1 MTKIAIKIID
11 AIDNFL
17 IQMYPGLTKHMEK

>member
-17 IQMYPGLTKHMEK
+17 IQMYPGLTKHMKK

>member
-1 MTKIAIKIID
+1 MTKILIKIID

-17 IQMYPGLTKHMEK
+17 IQMYPGLTKHMKK

>member
-1 MTKIAIKIID
+1 MKQIAIKIID

-17 IQMYPGLTKHMEK
+17 IQMYPGLIKHMKK

>member
-17 IQMYPGLTKHMEK
+17 IKMYPGLTKHMKK

>member
-1 MTKIAIKIID
+1 MKQILIKIID

-17 IQMYPGLTKHMEK
+17 IQMYPGLTKHMKK

>member
-1 MTKIAIKIID
+1 MKQIAIKIID

-17 IQMYPGLTKHMEK
+17 IQMYPGLTKHMKK